1 MGIDSISII
10 IPVLNEEELLRQNLP
25 AILSRL
31 SQDNYEIIVVD
42 GGSTDSSVRI
52 ATEHGLK
59 IVKSQVKGRAIQMN
73 EGATNSTGQILY
85 FLHADTI
92 PPFSFDELIRRSI
105 DNGNDFGMFAYK
117 FQPTNFWLRLNAYFT
132 KFDNLF
138 AGGGDQS
145 LFIRREV
152 FDELQGY
159 NEAMPLMEDYDLYK
173 RARLRYR
180 YTILPARMTVSSRKY
195 NNNSY
200 LKVQMINLYT
210 FFAYKLGANLEDL
223 SRQYKKWLR
232 E

>member
-42 GGSTDSSVRI
+42 GGSTDSSVGI

-59 IVKSQVKGRAIQMN
+59 IVESQVKGRAIQMN
-73 EGATNSTGQILY
+73 EGAINSTGQILY

-117 FQPTNFWLRLNAYFT
+117 FYPANFWLRLNAYFT

-138 AGGGDQS
+138 TGGGDQS
-145 LFIRREV
+145 LFIKREI
-152 FDELQGY
+152 FDELQGF
-159 NEAMPLMEDYDLYK
+159 NETMPLMEDYDLYK
-173 RARLRYR
+173 RARLKYR
-180 YTILPARMTVSSRKY
+180 YIILPERMTVSSRKY

-223 SRQYKKWLR
+223 SRQYKKWLK